1 MISYVPFKIH
11 PHLLVFFFKE
21 FEGEH
26 KKYAGRE
33 CKVIQIPPTSSIGK
47 YIISN
52 LRKIDYPVK
61 NINSFNVFIEL
72 KGLKDRQIIVR
83 QSFYKRESL
92 VNSFLELPEEIIHDI
107 NEMMDTMFRT
117 AFYYYVSGIAKHNES
132 KIVHAISSFVE
143 EYELYEYEGL
153 SAEALR
159 RLYYRMKNEGGLSRF
174 QDQDMSKSKY
184 RISD

>member
-92 VNSFLELPEEIIHDI
+92 VNSFLELPEEII
-107 NEMMDTMFRT
+107 
-117 AFYYYVSGIAKHNES
+117 
-132 KIVHAISSFVE
+132 KIK
-143 EYELYEYEGL
+143 G
-153 SAEALR
+153 
-159 RLYYRMKNEGGLSRF
+159 
-174 QDQDMSKSKY
+174 
-184 RISD
+184 